1 MVTQILF
8 FKRTSK
14 LISMVATLSKAISY
28 AMLQSLNISLE
39 TKRFTSVFSINKG
52 HKLH

>member
-28 AMLQSLNISLE
+28 AMLQSSNISLE